1 MADDF
6 KLDGVS
12 PIDRS
17 NLTLAD
23 KVEARLRAQIVQ
35 GERPTGSRLNE
46 VEIAADLGVSRGPVR
61 EALQRL
67 AHHGLVT
74 LESHRGAFVRSLDLG
89 EVRELFELRIAL
101 ECEAAE
107 LAAMRI
113 DRAGLKEL
121 AQLQEQSTSEVR
133 QSPKPGVF
141 DTLDLH
147 DLIVR
152 HAGNERLAQAVA
164 QVNGELRL
172 ARSRSGATGHR
183 AQEALAEHRQL
194 VIHLTSRDA
203 EGARV
208 AMKSHLTASLHNT
221 MQMLQ
226 AVDPIT
232 PKDYTPKGSTRG

>member
-1 MADDF
+1 MADTF
-6 KLDGVS
+6 RLDGVL

-23 KVEARLRAQIVQ
+23 KVEARVRQQIVQ

-67 AHHGLVT
+67 AHLGLVT
-74 LESHRGAFVRSLDLG
+74 LESHRGAFVRRLDLD
-89 EVRELFELRIAL
+89 EVHELFEVRIAL

-107 LAAMRI
+107 LAAVRI
-113 DRAGLKEL
+113 GDDGLRELDR
-121 AQLQEQSTSEVR
+121 LQEATVSEVI
-133 QSPKPGVF
+133 QGQQPSVF
-141 DTLDLH
+141 DTLDVH

-152 HAGNERLAQAVA
+152 HAGNVRLAQAVA

-183 AQEALAEHRQL
+183 AQEAVGEHRDL
-194 VIHLTSRDA
+194 IRSLTSRDG
-203 EGARV
+203 EGARTS
-208 AMKSHLTASLHNT
+208 MKSHLQASLQNT
-221 MQMLQ
+221 LQMLRAAEQ
-226 AVDPIT
+226 APSE
-232 PKDYTPKGSTRG
+232 GAHRA

>member
-1 MADDF
+1 MADRF
-6 KLDGVS
+6 TLDGVA

-23 KVEARLRAQIVQ
+23 KVEASLRQQIVQ

-46 VEIAADLGVSRGPVR
+46 VEIAAELGVSRGPVR

-74 LESHRGAFVRSLDLG
+74 LESHRGAFVRRLDLG
-89 EVRELFELRIAL
+89 DVRELFEVRIAL

-107 LAAMRI
+107 LAALRM
-113 DRAGLKEL
+113 DQAGRDEL
-121 AQLQEQSTSEVR
+121 TRLQDASVSEVR
-133 QSPKPGVF
+133 LGPSPGVF

-147 DLIVR
+147 DLIAR
-152 HAGNERLAQAVA
+152 QAGNERLAQAVK
-164 QVNGELRL
+164 QVNIELRL

-183 AQEALAEHRQL
+183 AEDAVDEHHEL
-194 VIHLTSRDA
+194 VSCLTSSDG
-203 EGARV
+203 EGARS

-221 MQMLQ
+221 MHMLQ
-226 AVDPIT
+226 AADGLATIG
-232 PKDYTPKGSTRG
+232 DQSD

>member
-1 MADDF
+1 MPNIF
-6 KLDGVS
+6 KPDGVA

-67 AHHGLVT
+67 AHLGLVT

-113 DRAGLKEL
+113 DRSGLSDL
-121 AQLQEQSTSEVR
+121 ARLQEQSTSEVR

-147 DLIVR
+147 HLIVH
-152 HAGNERLAQAVA
+152 HAGNDRLAQAVT
-164 QVNGELRL
+164 QVNVELRL

-183 AQEALAEHRQL
+183 AQDALDEHREL
-194 VIHLTSRDA
+194 ITYLTSRDP

-226 AVDPIT
+226 AVEPNT
-232 PKDYTPKGSTRG
+232 QKDYTPKGSNRG

>member
-1 MADDF
+1 MADTF
-6 KLDGVS
+6 KVDGVL

-23 KVEARLRAQIVQ
+23 KVEARLREQIVQ

-74 LESHRGAFVRSLDLG
+74 LESHRGAFVRRLDLG

-107 LAAMRI
+107 LAAVRI
-113 DRAGLKEL
+113 DRVGLNEL
-121 AQLQEQSTSEVR
+121 AQLQEHSVSEVQQGPR
-133 QSPKPGVF
+133 PGVF
-141 DTLDLH
+141 DTLDVH

-152 HAGNERLAQAVA
+152 HAGNERLEQAVT
-164 QVNGELRL
+164 QVNIELRL
-172 ARSRSGATGHR
+172 ARSRSGATGQR
-183 AQEALAEHRQL
+183 AREAVDEHRQL
-194 VIHLTSRDA
+194 ITALTSRDP

-208 AMKSHLTASLHNT
+208 AMKSHLTASLQNT

-226 AVDPIT
+226 TVDGPASEGA
-232 PKDYTPKGSTRG
+232 PRA

>member
-1 MADDF
+1 MADTF

-23 KVEARLRAQIVQ
+23 KVEARVREQIVQ

-46 VEIAADLGVSRGPVR
+46 VEIASDLGVSRGPVR

-67 AHHGLVT
+67 AHVGLVT
-74 LESHRGAFVRSLDLG
+74 LESHRGAFVRSLDLD

-107 LAAMRI
+107 LAAQRI
-113 DRAGLKEL
+113 DQAGLDEL
-121 AQLQEQSTSEVR
+121 AQLHAHSTSEVR
-133 QSPKPGVF
+133 QGPTPVVF
-141 DTLDLH
+141 DRLDIH
-147 DLIVR
+147 HLIVR
-152 HAGNERLAQAVA
+152 QAGNGRLAQAVS
-164 QVNGELRL
+164 QVNVELRL

-183 AQEALAEHRQL
+183 AQEAVDEHRDL
-194 VIHLTSRDA
+194 ITFLSSRDA
-203 EGARV
+203 EGARI

-226 AVDPIT
+226 TAE
-232 PKDYTPKGSTRG
+232 STTENGAARG

>member
-1 MADDF
+1 MPDNSF
-6 KLDGVS
+6 KGDGVT

-23 KVEARLRAQIVQ
+23 KVEARLRDQIVQ

-46 VEIAADLGVSRGPVR
+46 VEIASDLGVSRGPVR
-61 EALQRL
+61 QALQRL
-67 AHHGLVT
+67 AHLGLVT

-113 DRAGLKEL
+113 DRTGLADL
-121 AQLQEQSTSEVR
+121 ARLQDQSTSEVR
-133 QSPKPGVF
+133 QSRRPGVF

-147 DLIVR
+147 HLIVR
-152 HAGNERLAQAVA
+152 HAGNDRLAQAVT
-164 QVNGELRL
+164 QVNVELRL
-172 ARSRSGATGHR
+172 ARSRSGATVRR
-183 AQEALAEHRQL
+183 AQEAVEEHREL
-194 VIHLTSRDA
+194 ITYLTSRDA

-226 AVDPIT
+226 AVDPN
-232 PKDYTPKGSTRG
+232 TPKGTTHG